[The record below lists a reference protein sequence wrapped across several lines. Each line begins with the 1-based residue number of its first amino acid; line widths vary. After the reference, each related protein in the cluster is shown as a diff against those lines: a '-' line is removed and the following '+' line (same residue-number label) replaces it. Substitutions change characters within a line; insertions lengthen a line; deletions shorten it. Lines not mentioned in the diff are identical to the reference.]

1 MLMPINELGVTSP
14 RKYGRYNAIEERD
27 LLNAA
32 SKLDAYFQTNTVIT
46 PVELV
51 VLAVVAT
58 A

>member
-32 SKLDAYFQTNTVIT
+32 SKLDAYFQTT
-46 PVELV
+46 L
-51 VLAVVAT
+51 
-58 A
+58 